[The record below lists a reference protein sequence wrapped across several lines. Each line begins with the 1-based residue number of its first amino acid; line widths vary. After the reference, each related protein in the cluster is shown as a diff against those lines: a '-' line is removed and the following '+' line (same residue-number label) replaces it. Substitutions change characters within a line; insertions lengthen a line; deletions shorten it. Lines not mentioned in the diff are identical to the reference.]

1 MPNVLLEINEE
12 KTPET
17 MKRQNQSKRNTQ
29 LWMWLVM
36 EEKFDAVKNTIAQEP
51 GMLGPRI
58 KVNWKWLNRRW
69 WMNTD
74 ILGISELKQTGI
86 GELNLGDH

>member
-1 MPNVLLEINEE
+1 MLQEKSGEITLERMN
-12 KTPET
+12 
-17 MKRQNQSKRNTQ
+17 RWSQSENSAQ

-58 KVNWKWLNRRW
+58 KVN
-69 WMNTD
+69 
-74 ILGISELKQTGI
+74 
-86 GELNLGDH
+86 